1 MASKSDAPQ
10 PSRLETTTINTTT
23 APAEDNDL
31 ARSLEK
37 LSISHEPA
45 PKSPLLEQP
54 KTPLGPSSRRSSQ
67 SPAPRRRVP
76 SRSPSAGPNSR
87 MPNPSTPNLHR
98 KASMN
103 SLHSANGVSAS
114 YPPLRRSSSNQTLSP
129 TGDAPLPPKAPLTP
143 ASIASDCLKAE
154 LNTIHG
160 PTPTLSAETV
170 VIVNDAVYGHRFSRP
185 RTSKGVLS
193 TIVERPERIKAA
205 MLGISLAYV
214 RLGERHADGAQA
226 LTPKREVQ
234 EVSNIPF
241 RIQKTD
247 RKLSILS
254 PAVTNVHGTKWMD
267 ELKGMCDMAEGRL
280 AAGGKELQRRPRSRT
295 STRTADDPTP
305 EKLHEGDLYLCAES
319 LNAFEGALGAVCEGI
334 DTIFNENGPR
344 RAFVGVRPPGHHCSA
359 SHPSG
364 FCWVNN
370 VHVGIMHAA
379 MNHGLTHAA
388 IIDFDLHHGDGSQSI
403 AWQHNTRANLATKNA
418 MAWKKSSIGY
428 FSLHDINS
436 YPCEGGDEEKVKNAS
451 LCIDNAHGQS
461 IWNVHLEQWDSEQEF
476 WDLYETKYSVLLVKA
491 RNYLRNQARRLSKLE
506 QTPKAAIFFS
516 AGFDASEWESAGMQ
530 RHTVNVPTGF
540 YARLSRDVVKLASE
554 EGLGVD
560 GRVISVLE
568 GGYSDRALFSG
579 VFSHLCGFAPSC
591 DAKPQTASDGLGIAA
606 PELGLAPR
614 QTSTETEATE
624 HESTS
629 APPYDS
635 TWWASSSLDVIDS
648 LIAAP
653 PEVPKKPRQP
663 SLSTY
668 SSPTQASVAKVVD
681 PANMRRS
688 LSGLSSKGHTRP
700 VSPPPPEVPW
710 HIAAH
715 ELSKLLIPSD
725 RQTDSCK
732 AEDLNA
738 EATRQR
744 QARQSTAPKA
754 TPVGTPER
762 PGSKMNL
769 RGRKPRVASSQVSEP
784 VSAKD
789 RRKTLATS
797 TPGAE
802 TSTTAVTTESKAAVA
817 RRASRRLSGISTIGT
832 GTDEAPPQSSTTT
845 RPDLA
850 TSGRSQSSTD
860 LATKKTRAP
869 ATPRRTAGN
878 PRTARGAGR
887 AATTA
892 PIDKQVPA
900 TEPRKPPTTVDDL
913 DNITRGMKKI
923 KINLIT
929 KSQKEARE
937 RARLGKANTNAAG
950 PASAA
955 PPLAEAL
962 STEIDMP
969 SSPPISPTTIP
980 AESPVPA
987 ITNEWAL
994 DRQGPVIIKQE
1005 PDFGSEPG
1013 LLDHDSKST
1022 TYGTDD
1028 SCFLPP
1034 HKTPSPDLPQVAIQ
1048 ASSDPADVFIAY
1060 QPEGPAPKAAV
1071 QSEPLTWLPP
1081 NIPTSSANT
1090 PVATPMPVR
1099 NQNKLFTYKAGGIPF
1114 APRPKHEAP
1123 PANEGNHGS
1132 G

>member
-1 MASKSDAPQ
+1 MASTSDAPQ
-10 PSRLETTTINTTT
+10 PSRLETTINTTT
-23 APAEDNDL
+23 APTEDNDL

-37 LSISHEPA
+37 LSIAHDSA
-45 PKSPLLEQP
+45 PKSPLLEEP
-54 KTPLGPSSRRSSQ
+54 KTPQGPPPRRSSQ

-76 SRSPSAGPNSR
+76 SRSPSAGPNNR
-87 MPNPSTPNLHR
+87 MQNPSTPNLHR

-114 YPPLRRSSSNQTLSP
+114 HPPLRRSSSNQTLSP
-129 TGDAPLPPKAPLTP
+129 TCDVPPPPKIPLTP

-160 PTPTLSAETV
+160 ETPTLSAETV

-205 MLGISLAYV
+205 MLGISMAYV

-234 EVSNIPF
+234 EVPSIPF
-241 RIQKTD
+241 RIQKTN

-267 ELKGMCDMAEGRL
+267 ELKGMCDMAESRL

-305 EKLHEGDLYLCAES
+305 EKLHEGDLYLCSES

-334 DTIFNENGPR
+334 DTVFTENGPR

-403 AWQHNTRANLATKNA
+403 AWQHNARANLATKNA

-461 IWNVHLEQWDSEQEF
+461 VWNVHLEQWDSEQEF

-491 RNYLRNQARRLSKLE
+491 RNYLKNQARRLSKLE

-591 DAKPQTASDGLGIAA
+591 DAKSQTFPHGLGIAA
-606 PELGLAPR
+606 SEPGLAPR
-614 QTSTETEATE
+614 QTSTDINDTEQ
-624 HESTS
+624 ESIS
-629 APPYDS
+629 APPYDP
-635 TWWASSSLDVIDS
+635 TWWASSSLDVVDS

-653 PEVPKKPRQP
+653 PEIPKKPRQP
-663 SLSTY
+663 SLSNY

-688 LSGLSSKGHTRP
+688 LSGLTNKGHTRP

-732 AEDLNA
+732 PEDLNA

-744 QARQSTAPKA
+744 QARQPTAPKA
-754 TPVGTPER
+754 TPASTPER

-769 RGRKPRVASSQVSEP
+769 RGRKPRVASGQVSEA

-797 TPGAE
+797 TPVAE
-802 TSTTAVTTESKAAVA
+802 TSTTTATTESKTAGA
-817 RRASRRLSGISTIGT
+817 RRASRRLSGISAIGSA
-832 GTDEAPPQSSTTT
+832 TDEAPPQSCTTT

-850 TSGRSQSSTD
+850 ASGRSQSSTD
-860 LATKKTRAP
+860 LPVKKARVP

-878 PRTARGAGR
+878 ARTARGASKT
-887 AATTA
+887 ATPA

-900 TEPRKPPTTVDDL
+900 TEPRKPPSTVDDL

-937 RARLGKANTNAAG
+937 RARLEKADADAAG
-950 PASAA
+950 PSSATTA
-955 PPLAEAL
+955 PAKAL
-962 STEIDMP
+962 SAEIDMP
-969 SSPPISPTTIP
+969 SSPPISPTTLP
-980 AESPVPA
+980 TESPVPA
-987 ITNEWAL
+987 ITNDWAL
-994 DRQGPVIIKQE
+994 DHQAPVIIKQE

-1028 SCFLPP
+1028 SCILPP

-1060 QPEGPAPKAAV
+1060 QPEGPAPKSAA
-1071 QSEPLTWLPP
+1071 QPEPLTWLPP
-1081 NIPTSSANT
+1081 NIPTPSANT
-1090 PVATPMPVR
+1090 PVATPIPAR
-1099 NQNKLFTYKAGGIPF
+1099 SNLFTYKTGSIPF
-1114 APRPKHEAP
+1114 APRPKSGAP
-1123 PANEGNHGS
+1123 PTDEGKH
-1132 G
+1132 